1 MSTLENATA
10 VLKLFSRQGVSQGH
24 PGLSFSDVVSNL
36 QLPKSTVSRLL
47 VTMEGEG
54 LLERDPNSRLYRIGK
69 LLLAISSHYL
79 STPLVD
85 ATSPYMTQLSQ
96 LTQCTGYVSILEG
109 RDIMIMRMFPGRTFL
124 QVVTPAGSL
133 LPAHE
138 TAIGRAILARYSDD
152 DVRQRYCGEYQ
163 VNSVNSP
170 KSIELLLARL
180 AEIRQNGLSFANNE
194 TLQGISSL
202 ATSIFNKH
210 RNEIVGVGLS
220 FPSPAEGKDI
230 PEGIKEG
237 LIAVTRKIAEKL
249 GDDEWGNNLK
259 LFELQ

>member
-1 MSTLENATA
+1 MSTLENATS

-24 PGLSFSDVVSNL
+24 PGLSFSDVVSSL

-47 VTMEGEG
+47 MTMETQG
-54 LLERDPNSRLYRIGK
+54 LLERDPDSRLYRIGK
-69 LLLAISSHYL
+69 LLLAVSSHYL

-109 RDIMIMRMFPGRTFL
+109 RDIMVMRMFPGRTYL
-124 QVVTPAGSL
+124 QVMTPAGSL

-138 TAIGRAILARYSDD
+138 TAIGRAILARYSDEE
-152 DVRQRYCGEYQ
+152 VRERYKGIYH
-163 VNSVNSP
+163 VNSANSP
-170 KSIELLLARL
+170 KSIDLLLVRL
-180 AEIRQNGLSFANNE
+180 AEIRQTGLSFAKNE

-210 RNEIVGVGLS
+210 RNEIVGLGLS
-220 FPSPAEGKDI
+220 FSSPSEGKGI
-230 PEGIKEG
+230 PDGIKDG

-249 GDDEWGNNLK
+249 GDDDWGNNLK
-259 LFELQ
+259 LSDLQ

>member
-1 MSTLENATA
+1 MSTLENATS

-24 PGLSFSDVVSNL
+24 PGLSFSDVVSSL

-47 VTMEGEG
+47 MTMETQG
-54 LLERDPNSRLYRIGK
+54 LLERDPDSRLYRIGK
-69 LLLAISSHYL
+69 LLLAVSSHYL

-109 RDIMIMRMFPGRTFL
+109 RDIMVMRMFPGRTYL
-124 QVVTPAGSL
+124 QVMTPAGSL

-138 TAIGRAILARYSDD
+138 TAIGRAILARYSDEE
-152 DVRQRYCGEYQ
+152 VRERYKGLYH
-163 VNSVNSP
+163 VNSANSP
-170 KSIELLLARL
+170 KSIDLLLVRL
-180 AEIRQNGLSFANNE
+180 AEIRQTGLSFANNE

-210 RNEIVGVGLS
+210 RNEIVGLGLS
-220 FPSPAEGKDI
+220 FSSPSEGKGI
-230 PEGIKEG
+230 PDGIKDG

-249 GDDEWGNNLK
+249 GDDDWGNNLK
-259 LFELQ
+259 LSDLQ